1 MVTERKSVTIFVFL
15 RISGLEEERDMSKK
29 KKIIVAVV
37 IIAAAAVAVGFFLK
51 SKLGKSSSGGDAAYV
66 ESVQSLVNGVNGGGQ
81 NRYMGVVESQ
91 DTWDVNLSSDQTVK
105 EIFVS
110 VGDEVQEGTPLFEY
124 KTDDLSLQIAQ
135 AKLELESIASQI
147 NDYNN
152 QIKTLTTEKNAASKE
167 EQFNYTVQIQSL
179 QTSIKQSEYE
189 QQSKKLEIQKMEDT
203 MSQSTVTS
211 KINGVVKSINEKGET
226 DSYGNEQPFMSI
238 LTTGDYRVKGT
249 VNETNVYDLTEGQSV
264 ILRSRV
270 DETKTWTGTIEK
282 IDTENEEKDN
292 NNGVYYSG
300 SDSENQSTK
309 YPFYVTLDSA
319 DGLMLGQHLYVE
331 LDEGQTETK
340 DGIWLYSGYIVQDD
354 DAAYV
359 WADNGKG
366 KLEKRTVELGE
377 YDEGM
382 DLYEIKS
389 GLELNDM
396 IAWPVSGFREGLKT
410 TTNVDEGMMEE
421 FPDDDMYSEDMGEGY
436 TEDLSSEGEELD
448 GATDSYSQDED
459 IDTGMLDEKDLKPVV
474 DGEADTGSAD
484 APTEE

>member
-15 RISGLEEERDMSKK
+15 RISGVEEERDMSKK

-135 AKLELESIASQI
+135 AKLELESIANQI

-292 NNGVYYSG
+292 NNGVY
-300 SDSENQSTK
+300 
-309 YPFYVTLDSA
+309 
-319 DGLMLGQHLYVE
+319 
-331 LDEGQTETK
+331 
-340 DGIWLYSGYIVQDD
+340 
-354 DAAYV
+354 
-359 WADNGKG
+359 
-366 KLEKRTVELGE
+366 
-377 YDEGM
+377 
-382 DLYEIKS
+382 
-389 GLELNDM
+389 
-396 IAWPVSGFREGLKT
+396 
-410 TTNVDEGMMEE
+410 
-421 FPDDDMYSEDMGEGY
+421 
-436 TEDLSSEGEELD
+436 
-448 GATDSYSQDED
+448 
-459 IDTGMLDEKDLKPVV
+459 
-474 DGEADTGSAD
+474 
-484 APTEE
+484 

>member
-1 MVTERKSVTIFVFL
+1 
-15 RISGLEEERDMSKK
+15 MSKK
-29 KKIIVAVV
+29 KKIILAVV
-37 IIAAAAVAVGFFLK
+37 IVAAVAAVAVGFFLK
-51 SKLGKSSSGGDAAYV
+51 DRLGNSKSGGDAAYV
-66 ESVQSLVNGVNGGGQ
+66 ESVQSMTGAVNAGSQ

-91 DTWDVNLSSDQTVK
+91 DTWNITLSSDQTVK
-105 EIFVS
+105 QIFVA

-135 AKLELESIASQI
+135 AKLELESIGNQI
-147 NDYNN
+147 TDYNN
-152 QIKTLTTEKNAASKE
+152 QIKTLTAEKNAASKD

-211 KINGVVKSINEKGET
+211 KINGVVKSINENG
-226 DSYGNEQPFMSI
+226 DSDQYGNTQPFMSI

-249 VNETNVYDLTEGQSV
+249 VNETNVYKLSEGQAV

-270 DETKTWTGTIEK
+270 DDTKTWSGTIEK
-282 IDTENEEKDN
+282 IDTENKESDN
-292 NNGVYYSG
+292 NNGVMSSTG
-300 SDSENQSTK
+300 SNSDNQSTK
-309 YPFYVTLDSA
+309 YPFYVKLDSA

-340 DGIWLYSGYIVQDD
+340 DGIWIYSGYIVQDED
-354 DAAYV
+354 TPYV

-382 DLYEIKS
+382 DMYEIKS
-389 GLELNDM
+389 GLALDDM

-410 TTNVDEGMMEE
+410 TTNVDEGMVEE
-421 FPDDDMYSEDMGEGY
+421 YPDDG
-436 TEDLSSEGEELD
+436 DLSSDTDEGYQQDLSDETPED
-448 GATDSYSQDED
+448 SSMTDSYNMDEN
-459 IDTGMLDEKDLKPVV
+459 IDTGMVGENDMKPVT
-474 DGEADTGSAD
+474 DGSEDGDLGADTGSSDTPA
-484 APTEE
+484 AE

>member
-1 MVTERKSVTIFVFL
+1 
-15 RISGLEEERDMSKK
+15 MSKK
-29 KKIIVAVV
+29 KKIILAVV
-37 IIAAAAVAVGFFLK
+37 IVAAVAAVAVGFFLK
-51 SKLGKSSSGGDAAYV
+51 DRLGNSKSGGDAAYV
-66 ESVQSLVNGVNGGGQ
+66 ESVQSMTGAVNAGSQ

-91 DTWDVNLSSDQTVK
+91 DTWDITLSSDQTVK
-105 EIFVS
+105 QIFVA

-135 AKLELESIASQI
+135 AKLELESIGNQI
-147 NDYNN
+147 TDYNN
-152 QIKTLTTEKNAASKE
+152 QIKTLTAEKNAASKD

-211 KINGVVKSINEKGET
+211 KINGVVKSINENG
-226 DSYGNEQPFMSI
+226 DSDQYGNTQPFMSI

-249 VNETNVYDLTEGQSV
+249 VNETNVYNLSEGQAV

-270 DETKTWTGTIEK
+270 DDTKTWSGTIEK
-282 IDTENEEKDN
+282 IDTENKDTDN
-292 NNGVYYSG
+292 NSGVMYSDG
-300 SDSENQSTK
+300 SNSDNQSTK
-309 YPFYVTLDSA
+309 YPFYVKLDSA

-340 DGIWLYSGYIVQDD
+340 DGIWIYSGYIVQDED
-354 DAAYV
+354 TPYV

-382 DLYEIKS
+382 DMYEIKS
-389 GLELNDM
+389 GLEMEDM

-410 TTNVDEGMMEE
+410 TTNVDEGMVEE
-421 FPDDDMYSEDMGEGY
+421 YPDDG
-436 TEDLSSEGEELD
+436 DLSSDTDEGYQQDLSDETPED
-448 GATDSYSQDED
+448 SSMTDSYNMDEN
-459 IDTGMLDEKDLKPVV
+459 IDTGMVDENDMKPVV
-474 DGEADTGSAD
+474 DGPEDGDSGADTGSTDTPA
-484 APTEE
+484 AE

>member
-1 MVTERKSVTIFVFL
+1 
-15 RISGLEEERDMSKK
+15 MSKK
-29 KKIIVAVV
+29 KKIMVAVV
-37 IIAAAAVAVGFFLK
+37 IVAAAAVAAGFFLK

-66 ESVQSLVNGVNGGGQ
+66 ESVQSLVNGTNGGGQ

-91 DTWDVNLSSDQTVK
+91 DTWDVNLASDQTVK

-135 AKLELESIASQI
+135 AKLELESIANQI
-147 NDYNN
+147 SDYNN
-152 QIKTLTTEKNAASKE
+152 QIKTLTAEKNAASKD

-226 DSYGNEQPFMSI
+226 DNYGNEQPFMSI

-249 VNETNVYDLTEGQSV
+249 VNETNVYSLTEGQSV

-282 IDTENEEKDN
+282 IDTENKANDN
-292 NNGVYYSG
+292 NNGVMYSG
-300 SDSENQSTK
+300 SSDSDSQSTK

-389 GLELNDM
+389 GLELTDM

-410 TTNVDEGMMEE
+410 TTNVDEGMVEE
-421 FPDDDMYSEDMGEGY
+421 YPDDDMYSEGMDEGY
-436 TEDLSSEGEELD
+436 TEDLSSDGEDMD
-448 GATDSYSQDED
+448 GATDSYGLDED

-474 DGEADTGSAD
+474 DGPEDGDADTGTGNTD
-484 APTEE
+484 TPTEE

>member
-1 MVTERKSVTIFVFL
+1 
-15 RISGLEEERDMSKK
+15 MSKK
-29 KKIIVAVV
+29 KKIILAVV
-37 IIAAAAVAVGFFLK
+37 IVAAVAAVAVGFFLK
-51 SKLGKSSSGGDAAYV
+51 DRLGNSKSGGDAAYV
-66 ESVQSLVNGVNGGGQ
+66 ESVQSMTGAVNAGSQ

-91 DTWDVNLSSDQTVK
+91 DTWNITLSSDQTVK
-105 EIFVS
+105 QIFVA

-135 AKLELESIASQI
+135 AKLELESIGNQI
-147 NDYNN
+147 TDYNN
-152 QIKTLTTEKNAASKE
+152 QIKTLTAEKNAASKD

-211 KINGVVKSINEKGET
+211 KINGVVKSINENGAS
-226 DSYGNEQPFMSI
+226 DQYGNTQPFMSI

-249 VNETNVYDLTEGQSV
+249 VNETNVHNLSEGQAV

-270 DETKTWTGTIEK
+270 DDTKTWSGTIEK
-282 IDTENEEKDN
+282 IDTENKESDN
-292 NNGVYYSG
+292 NNGVMSSTG
-300 SDSENQSTK
+300 SNSDNQSTK
-309 YPFYVTLDSA
+309 YPFYVKLDSA

-340 DGIWLYSGYIVQDD
+340 DGIWIYSGYIVQDED
-354 DAAYV
+354 TPYV

-382 DLYEIKS
+382 DMYEIKS
-389 GLELNDM
+389 GLALDDM

-410 TTNVDEGMMEE
+410 TTNVDEGMVEE
-421 FPDDDMYSEDMGEGY
+421 YPDDG
-436 TEDLSSEGEELD
+436 DLSSDTDEGYQQDLSDETPED
-448 GATDSYSQDED
+448 SSMTDSYNMDEN
-459 IDTGMLDEKDLKPVV
+459 IDTGMVDENDMKPVV
-474 DGEADTGSAD
+474 DG
-484 APTEE
+484 TED

>member
-1 MVTERKSVTIFVFL
+1 
-15 RISGLEEERDMSKK
+15 MSKK
-29 KKIIVAVV
+29 KKIILAVV
-37 IIAAAAVAVGFFLK
+37 IVAAVAAVAVGFFLK
-51 SKLGKSSSGGDAAYV
+51 DRLGNSKSGGDAAYV
-66 ESVQSLVNGVNGGGQ
+66 ESVQSMTGAVNAGSQ

-91 DTWDVNLSSDQTVK
+91 DTWNITLSSDQTVK
-105 EIFVS
+105 QIFVA

-135 AKLELESIASQI
+135 AKLELESIGNQI
-147 NDYNN
+147 TDYNN
-152 QIKTLTTEKNAASKE
+152 QIKTLTAEKNAASKD

-211 KINGVVKSINEKGET
+211 KINGVVKSINENGAS
-226 DSYGNEQPFMSI
+226 DQYGNTQPFMSI

-249 VNETNVYDLTEGQSV
+249 VNETNVHNLSEGQAV

-270 DETKTWTGTIEK
+270 DDTKTWSGTIEK
-282 IDTENEEKDN
+282 IDTENKESDN
-292 NNGVYYSG
+292 NNGVMSSTG
-300 SDSENQSTK
+300 SNSDNQSTK
-309 YPFYVTLDSA
+309 YPFYVKLDSA

-340 DGIWLYSGYIVQDD
+340 DGIWIYSGYIVQDED
-354 DAAYV
+354 TPYV

-382 DLYEIKS
+382 DMYEIKS
-389 GLELNDM
+389 GLALDDM

-410 TTNVDEGMMEE
+410 TTNVDEGMVEE
-421 FPDDDMYSEDMGEGY
+421 YPDDG
-436 TEDLSSEGEELD
+436 DLSSDTDEG
-448 GATDSYSQDED
+448 YQQD
-459 IDTGMLDEKDLKPVV
+459 LSDEPRKTVV
-474 DGEADTGSAD
+474 
-484 APTEE
+484 

>member
-1 MVTERKSVTIFVFL
+1 
-15 RISGLEEERDMSKK
+15 MSKK
-29 KKIIVAVV
+29 KKIILAVV
-37 IIAAAAVAVGFFLK
+37 IVAAVAAVAVGFFLK
-51 SKLGKSSSGGDAAYV
+51 DRLGNSKGGGDAAYV
-66 ESVQSLVNGVNGGGQ
+66 ESVQSMTGAVNAGSQ

-91 DTWDVNLSSDQTVK
+91 DTWNITLSSDQTVK
-105 EIFVS
+105 QIFVA

-135 AKLELESIASQI
+135 AKLELESIGNQI
-147 NDYNN
+147 TDYNN
-152 QIKTLTTEKNAASKE
+152 QIKTLTAEKNAASKD

-211 KINGVVKSINEKGET
+211 KINGVVKSINENG
-226 DSYGNEQPFMSI
+226 DSDQYGNTQPFMSI

-249 VNETNVYDLTEGQSV
+249 VNETNVYKLSEGQAV

-270 DETKTWTGTIEK
+270 DDTKTWSGTIEK
-282 IDTENEEKDN
+282 IDTENKESDN
-292 NNGVYYSG
+292 NNGVMSSTG
-300 SDSENQSTK
+300 SNSDNQSTK
-309 YPFYVTLDSA
+309 YPFYVKLDSA

-340 DGIWLYSGYIVQDD
+340 DGIWIYSGYIVQDED
-354 DAAYV
+354 TPYV

-382 DLYEIKS
+382 DMYEIKS
-389 GLELNDM
+389 GLALDDM

-410 TTNVDEGMMEE
+410 TTNVDEGMVEE
-421 FPDDDMYSEDMGEGY
+421 SPDDG
-436 TEDLSSEGEELD
+436 DLSSDTDEGYQQDLSDETPED
-448 GATDSYSQDED
+448 SSMTDSYNMDEN
-459 IDTGMLDEKDLKPVV
+459 IDTGMVDENDMKPVV
-474 DGEADTGSAD
+474 DGTEDGDLGADTGSTDTPA
-484 APTEE
+484 AE

>member
-1 MVTERKSVTIFVFL
+1 
-15 RISGLEEERDMSKK
+15 MSKK
-29 KKIIVAVV
+29 KKIILAVV
-37 IIAAAAVAVGFFLK
+37 IVAAVAAVAVGFFLK
-51 SKLGKSSSGGDAAYV
+51 DRLGNSKSGGDAAYV
-66 ESVQSLVNGVNGGGQ
+66 ESVQSMTGAVNAGSQ

-91 DTWDVNLSSDQTVK
+91 DTWNITLSSDQTVK
-105 EIFVS
+105 QIFVA

-135 AKLELESIASQI
+135 AKLELESIGNQI
-147 NDYNN
+147 TDYNN
-152 QIKTLTTEKNAASKE
+152 QIKTLTAEKNAASKD

-211 KINGVVKSINEKGET
+211 KINGVVKSINENGAS
-226 DSYGNEQPFMSI
+226 DQYGNTQPFMSI

-249 VNETNVYDLTEGQSV
+249 VNETNVHNLSEGQAV

-270 DETKTWTGTIEK
+270 DDTKTWSGTIEK
-282 IDTENEEKDN
+282 IDTENKESDN
-292 NNGVYYSG
+292 NNGVMSSTG
-300 SDSENQSTK
+300 SNSDNQSTK
-309 YPFYVTLDSA
+309 YPFYVKLDSA

-340 DGIWLYSGYIVQDD
+340 DGIWIYSGYIVQDED
-354 DAAYV
+354 TPYV

-382 DLYEIKS
+382 DMYEIKS
-389 GLELNDM
+389 GLALDDM

-410 TTNVDEGMMEE
+410 TTNVDEGMVEE
-421 FPDDDMYSEDMGEGY
+421 YPDDG
-436 TEDLSSEGEELD
+436 DLSSDTDEGYQQDLSDETPED
-448 GATDSYSQDED
+448 SSMTDSYNMDEN
-459 IDTGMLDEKDLKPVV
+459 IDTGMVDENDMKPVV
-474 DGEADTGSAD
+474 DGTEDGDSGADTGSTDTLA
-484 APTEE
+484 AE

>member
-1 MVTERKSVTIFVFL
+1 
-15 RISGLEEERDMSKK
+15 MSKK
-29 KKIIVAVV
+29 KKIILAVV
-37 IIAAAAVAVGFFLK
+37 IVAAVAAVAVGFFLK
-51 SKLGKSSSGGDAAYV
+51 DRLGNSKSGGDAAYV
-66 ESVQSLVNGVNGGGQ
+66 ESVQSMTGAVNAGSQ

-91 DTWDVNLSSDQTVK
+91 DTWNITLSSDQTVK
-105 EIFVS
+105 QIFVA

-135 AKLELESIASQI
+135 AKLELESIGNQI
-147 NDYNN
+147 TDYNN
-152 QIKTLTTEKNAASKE
+152 QIKTLTAEKNAASKD

-211 KINGVVKSINEKGET
+211 KINGVVKSINEKG
-226 DSYGNEQPFMSI
+226 DSDQYGNTQPFMSI

-249 VNETNVYDLTEGQSV
+249 VNETNVHNLSEGQAV

-270 DETKTWTGTIEK
+270 DDTKTWSGTIEK
-282 IDTENEEKDN
+282 IDTENKESDN
-292 NNGVYYSG
+292 NNGVMSSTG
-300 SDSENQSTK
+300 SNSDNQSTK
-309 YPFYVTLDSA
+309 YPFYVKLDSA

-340 DGIWLYSGYIVQDD
+340 DGIWIYSGYIVQDED
-354 DAAYV
+354 TPYV

-382 DLYEIKS
+382 DMYEIKS
-389 GLELNDM
+389 GLALDDM

-410 TTNVDEGMMEE
+410 TTNVDEGMVEE
-421 FPDDDMYSEDMGEGY
+421 YPDDGDISSDTDEGY
-436 TEDLSSEGEELD
+436 QQDLSDETPEDSSM
-448 GATDSYSQDED
+448 TDSYNMDEN
-459 IDTGMLDEKDLKPVV
+459 IDTGMVDENDMKPVV
-474 DGEADTGSAD
+474 DGTEDGDLGADTGSTDTPA
-484 APTEE
+484 AE

>member
-1 MVTERKSVTIFVFL
+1 
-15 RISGLEEERDMSKK
+15 MSKK
-29 KKIIVAVV
+29 KKIILAVV
-37 IIAAAAVAVGFFLK
+37 IIIIAAAVAIGFFLK
-51 SKLGKSSSGGDAAYV
+51 GKLGKSSGGGDAAYV

-91 DTWDVNLSSDQTVK
+91 DTWDVNLTSDQTVK

-135 AKLELESIASQI
+135 AKLELETIANQI
-147 NDYNN
+147 TDYNN
-152 QIKTLTTEKNAASKE
+152 QIKTLTAEKNAASKD

-211 KINGVVKSINEKGET
+211 KINGIVKSINESGST
-226 DSYGNEQPFMSI
+226 DQYGNQQPFMSI

-249 VNETNVYDLTEGQSV
+249 VNETNVYSLSEGQSV

-282 IDTENEEKDN
+282 IDTENKETDN
-292 NNGVYYSG
+292 NNMHYDG
-300 SDSENQSTK
+300 SNSDNQSSK
-309 YPFYVTLDSA
+309 YPFYIKLDSA

-340 DGIWLYSGYIVQDD
+340 DGIWLYSGYIVQDE
-354 DAAYV
+354 DAPYV

-389 GLELNDM
+389 GLEMTDY
-396 IAWPVSGFREGLKT
+396 IAWPISGFHAGLKT
-410 TTNVDEGMMEE
+410 TTNMDEGMVKEYPE
-421 FPDDDMYSEDMGEGY
+421 DDMLSEDAGEGMMDEGY
-436 TEDLSSEGEELD
+436 TEDFSSDGE
-448 GATDSYSQDED
+448 TDSYNMDGDADSGMMDESD
-459 IDTGMLDEKDLKPVV
+459 MQPVV
-474 DGEADTGSAD
+474 DGSEDGASGADTGSAD
-484 APTEE
+484 TPAAE

>member
-1 MVTERKSVTIFVFL
+1 
-15 RISGLEEERDMSKK
+15 MSKK
-29 KKIIVAVV
+29 KKIILAVV
-37 IIAAAAVAVGFFLK
+37 IVAAVAAVAVGFFLK
-51 SKLGKSSSGGDAAYV
+51 DRLGNSKSGGDAAYV
-66 ESVQSLVNGVNGGGQ
+66 ESVQSMTGAVNAGSQ

-91 DTWDVNLSSDQTVK
+91 DTWNITLSSDQTVK
-105 EIFVS
+105 QIFVA

-135 AKLELESIASQI
+135 AKLELESIGNQI
-147 NDYNN
+147 IDYNN
-152 QIKTLTTEKNAASKE
+152 QIKTLTAEKNAASKD

-211 KINGVVKSINEKGET
+211 KINGVVKSINENG
-226 DSYGNEQPFMSI
+226 DSDQYGNTQPFMSI

-249 VNETNVYDLTEGQSV
+249 VNETNVYKLSEGQAV

-270 DETKTWTGTIEK
+270 DDTKTWSGTIEK
-282 IDTENEEKDN
+282 IDTENKESDN
-292 NNGVYYSG
+292 NNGVMSSDG
-300 SDSENQSTK
+300 SNSDNQSTK
-309 YPFYVTLDSA
+309 YPFYVKLDSA

-340 DGIWLYSGYIVQDD
+340 DGIWIYSGYIVQDED
-354 DAAYV
+354 TPYV

-382 DLYEIKS
+382 DMYEIKS
-389 GLELNDM
+389 GLALDDM

-410 TTNVDEGMMEE
+410 TTNVDEGMVEE
-421 FPDDDMYSEDMGEGY
+421 YPDDG
-436 TEDLSSEGEELD
+436 DLSSDTDEGYQQDLSDETPED
-448 GATDSYSQDED
+448 SSMTDSYNMDEN
-459 IDTGMLDEKDLKPVV
+459 IDTGMVDENDMKPMGR
-474 DGEADTGSAD
+474 DGF
-484 APTEE
+484 

>member
-1 MVTERKSVTIFVFL
+1 
-15 RISGLEEERDMSKK
+15 MSKK
-29 KKIIVAVV
+29 KKIILAVV
-37 IIAAAAVAVGFFLK
+37 IVAAVAAVAVGFFLK
-51 SKLGKSSSGGDAAYV
+51 DRLGNSKSGGDAAYV
-66 ESVQSLVNGVNGGGQ
+66 ESVQSMTGAVNAGSQ

-91 DTWDVNLSSDQTVK
+91 DTWNITLSSDQTVK
-105 EIFVS
+105 QIFVA

-135 AKLELESIASQI
+135 AKLELESIGNQI
-147 NDYNN
+147 TDYNN
-152 QIKTLTTEKNAASKE
+152 QIKTLTAEKNAASKD

-211 KINGVVKSINEKGET
+211 KINGVVKSINENG
-226 DSYGNEQPFMSI
+226 DSDQYGNTQPFMSI

-249 VNETNVYDLTEGQSV
+249 VNETNVYKLSEGQAV

-270 DETKTWTGTIEK
+270 DDTKTWSGTIEK
-282 IDTENEEKDN
+282 IDTENKESDN
-292 NNGVYYSG
+292 NNGVMSSTG
-300 SDSENQSTK
+300 SNSDNQSTK
-309 YPFYVTLDSA
+309 YPFYVKLDSA

-340 DGIWLYSGYIVQDD
+340 DGIWIYSGYIVQDED
-354 DAAYV
+354 TPYV

-382 DLYEIKS
+382 DMYEIKS
-389 GLELNDM
+389 GC
-396 IAWPVSGFREGLKT
+396 
-410 TTNVDEGMMEE
+410 
-421 FPDDDMYSEDMGEGY
+421 
-436 TEDLSSEGEELD
+436 
-448 GATDSYSQDED
+448 
-459 IDTGMLDEKDLKPVV
+459 
-474 DGEADTGSAD
+474 
-484 APTEE
+484 APS

>member
-1 MVTERKSVTIFVFL
+1 
-15 RISGLEEERDMSKK
+15 MSKK
-29 KKIIVAVV
+29 KKIILAVV
-37 IIAAAAVAVGFFLK
+37 IVAAVAAVAVGFFLK
-51 SKLGKSSSGGDAAYV
+51 DRLGNSKSGGDAAYV
-66 ESVQSLVNGVNGGGQ
+66 ESVQSMTGAVNAGSQ

-91 DTWDVNLSSDQTVK
+91 DTWDITLSSDQTVK
-105 EIFVS
+105 QIFVA

-135 AKLELESIASQI
+135 AKLELESIGNQI
-147 NDYNN
+147 TDYNN
-152 QIKTLTTEKNAASKE
+152 QIKTLTAEKNAASKD

-211 KINGVVKSINEKGET
+211 KINGVVKSINENG
-226 DSYGNEQPFMSI
+226 DSDQYGNTQPFMSI

-249 VNETNVYDLTEGQSV
+249 VNETNVYNLSEGQAV

-270 DETKTWTGTIEK
+270 DDTKTWSGTIEK
-282 IDTENEEKDN
+282 IDTENKDTDN
-292 NNGVYYSG
+292 NHGVMYSDG
-300 SDSENQSTK
+300 SNSDNQSTK
-309 YPFYVTLDSA
+309 YPFYVKLDSA

-340 DGIWLYSGYIVQDD
+340 DGIWIYSAYIVQDED
-354 DAAYV
+354 TPYV

-382 DLYEIKS
+382 DMYEIKS
-389 GLELNDM
+389 GLALDDM

-410 TTNVDEGMMEE
+410 TTNAGEGMVEEYPDDGDLSNDMEE
-421 FPDDDMYSEDMGEGY
+421 GY
-436 TEDLSSEGEELD
+436 QQDLSDETPEDSSM
-448 GATDSYSQDED
+448 TDSYSMDEN
-459 IDTGMLDEKDLKPVV
+459 IDKGMIDENDMKPVV
-474 DGEADTGSAD
+474 DGPEDGASGADTGSTDTPA
-484 APTEE
+484 AE

>member
-1 MVTERKSVTIFVFL
+1 
-15 RISGLEEERDMSKK
+15 MSKK
-29 KKIIVAVV
+29 KKIILAVV
-37 IIAAAAVAVGFFLK
+37 IVAAVAAVAVGFFLK
-51 SKLGKSSSGGDAAYV
+51 DRLGNSKSGGDAAYV
-66 ESVQSLVNGVNGGGQ
+66 ESVQSMTGAVNAGSQ

-91 DTWDVNLSSDQTVK
+91 DTWNITLSSDQTVK
-105 EIFVS
+105 QIFVA

-135 AKLELESIASQI
+135 AKLELESIGNQI
-147 NDYNN
+147 TDYNN
-152 QIKTLTTEKNAASKE
+152 QIKTLTAEKNAASKD

-211 KINGVVKSINEKGET
+211 KINGVVKSINENGAS
-226 DSYGNEQPFMSI
+226 DQYGNTQPFMSI

-249 VNETNVYDLTEGQSV
+249 VNETNVHNLSEGQAV

-270 DETKTWTGTIEK
+270 DDTKTWSGTIEK
-282 IDTENEEKDN
+282 IDTENKESDN
-292 NNGVYYSG
+292 NNGVMSSTG
-300 SDSENQSTK
+300 SNSDNQSTK
-309 YPFYVTLDSA
+309 YPFYVKLDSA

-340 DGIWLYSGYIVQDD
+340 DGIWIYSGYIVQDED
-354 DAAYV
+354 TPYV

-382 DLYEIKS
+382 DMYEIKS
-389 GLELNDM
+389 GLALDDM

-410 TTNVDEGMMEE
+410 TTNVDEGMVEE
-421 FPDDDMYSEDMGEGY
+421 YPDDG
-436 TEDLSSEGEELD
+436 DLSSDTDEGYQQDLSDETPED
-448 GATDSYSQDED
+448 SSMTDSYNMDEN
-459 IDTGMLDEKDLKPVV
+459 IDTGMV
-474 DGEADTGSAD
+474 DTPAAE
-484 APTEE
+484 